1 MSCEGTQAHVYGRP
15 ALDAG
20 NDHVGQCEMVSV
32 VVVGM
37 VGSVCA
43 TTVGVCSP
51 SSSSSCVWGAAND
64 VCGSD
69 DVGDSVC
76 VGEHGWEVQHI
87 PTDKDT
93 AGRSEAVSVDNCE
106 WEAEAYRDAKSAVTS
121 ASMSPRLQ

>member
-1 MSCEGTQAHVYGRP
+1 VYGRP
-15 ALDAG
+15 TLDAG
-20 NDHVGQCEMVSV
+20 NDHVGQCEMVSD
-32 VVVGM
+32 VVGGV

-51 SSSSSCVWGAAND
+51 SSSCVWGAAND

-76 VGEHGWEVQHI
+76 VGEHGWEVEHI

-93 AGRSEAVSVDNCE
+93 AGRSEAVSV
-106 WEAEAYRDAKSAVTS
+106 
-121 ASMSPRLQ
+121 